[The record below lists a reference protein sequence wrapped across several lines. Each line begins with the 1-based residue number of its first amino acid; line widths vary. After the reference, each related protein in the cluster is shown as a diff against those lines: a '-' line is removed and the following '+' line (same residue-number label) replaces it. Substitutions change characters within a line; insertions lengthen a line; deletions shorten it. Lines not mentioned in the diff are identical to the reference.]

1 MAANVETMF
10 TYRQQVWH
18 GLGTILQNIPTSRE
32 AIVAAGLDWDVE
44 SQPLYLPSGFEIP
57 DKKANIRVSDQMY
70 LGTVGSRYT
79 IVQNRDAFDFTD
91 GLIGEGCVYETAG
104 SLSEGKQIWLLARLP
119 EAMQIAGDDV
129 MPYLC
134 FMNTHDGSSA
144 VTVFSTG
151 VRVCCQNTLN
161 MALKSATRKW
171 TGRHTATIKGRMDEA
186 AANLRLATKYM
197 EEMKKSCEELALKNI
212 DKDKLLKMIE
222 QLLPEKDGIS
232 NNAKEEL
239 MNARKD
245 ILTRYA
251 YAPDLVDREHTMLR
265 FLQAVSDAESH
276 RDWTGRRALKETWK
290 EKRFLNMMTG
300 KDNNEDDLVNKAYQI
315 AIAA

>member
-1 MAANVETMF
+1 MSANVESMF
-10 TYRQQVWH
+10 TYREKVWH
-18 GLGTILQNIPTSRE
+18 GLGTILQDIPTSRE
-32 AIVAAGLDWDVE
+32 AIVAAGLDWEVE
-44 SQPLYLPSGFEIP
+44 SQPLFLPSGVEVP
-57 DKKANIRVSDQMY
+57 DRRANIRVTDQKY

-104 SLSEGKQIWLLARLP
+104 SLAEGKQIWLLARLP

-144 VTVFSTG
+144 VTVFTTG
-151 VRVCCQNTLN
+151 VRICCQNTLN
-161 MALKSATRKW
+161 MALGSAARKW

-186 AANLRLATKYM
+186 ATNLKLATKYM
-197 EEMKKSCEELALKNI
+197 EEMKKSCEKLALKNI
-212 DKDKLLKMIE
+212 DQDKLLKLIRD
-222 QLLPEKDGIS
+222 LLPEKEGMSDS
-232 NNAKEEL
+232 AQSDLRE
-239 MNARKD
+239 ARND
-245 ILTRYA
+245 IWIRYT

-276 RDWTGRRALKETWK
+276 RDWTGRKAAKNTWK

-300 KDNNEDDLVNKAYQI
+300 KDNNEVDLVNKAYQI
-315 AIAA
+315 AISA